1 MRLTLPRALVALLA
15 FCCAVASAQTQQPP
29 RPRQHGLFPPK
40 DLGLL
45 DPPDRDTWQRPDQ
58 IMDAL
63 GIADASIVADV
74 GAGSGWFTVR
84 VARRVGP
91 NGIVYAQDVQQEM
104 LAAISRRVQREGL
117 TNVRTV
123 LGQGSDPNLPRGKL
137 DAILVVGVYHEIDD
151 RVTMLQNLAAALK
164 PQGRLGVIDFKLN
177 GDGGPGPALE
187 DRVDPQVVLQDAEKA
202 KLRLLQQES
211 FLPYQY
217 CLIFARANAAP
228 TSTPLAAP
236 RLRGKPSASPRR

>member
-1 MRLTLPRALVALLA
+1 MLRRTQGVLLVLLA
-15 FCCAVASAQTQQPP
+15 LAAVAAAQTPQTPQ
-29 RPRQHGLFPPK
+29 PRQHGLFPPK

-63 GIADASIVADV
+63 GIADASVVADV
-74 GAGSGWFTVR
+74 GAGSGFFTIR
-84 VARRVGP
+84 LARRVGP

-104 LAAISRRVQREGL
+104 LAAITRRVQREGL
-117 TNVRTV
+117 TNVRPV
-123 LGQGSDPNLPRGKL
+123 RGEGSNPNLPRGKL
-137 DAILVVGVYHEIDD
+137 DAILMVGVYHEIDD

-177 GDGGPGPALE
+177 GGGGPGPALE
-187 DRVDPQVVLQDAEKA
+187 ERVDPQIVVQDAEQA
-202 KLRLLQQES
+202 KLRLLAQES

-217 CLIFARANAAP
+217 LLIFGRINAAP

-236 RLRGKPSASPRR
+236 RSQGKSTSGPRR

>member
-1 MRLTLPRALVALLA
+1 VRHAFGRALIAVALALA
-15 FCCAVASAQTQQPP
+15 TVAAQSQQTQ

-84 VARRVGP
+84 IARRVGP

-123 LGQGSDPNLPRGKL
+123 LGQGSDPNLPRGRL

-151 RVTMLQNLAAALK
+151 RVTMLRNLAAALK
-164 PQGRLGVIDFKLN
+164 PQGRIGVIDFKLN

-187 DRVDPQVVLQDAEKA
+187 ERVDPQIVLQDAEKA
-202 KLRLLQQES
+202 NLRLLSQES

-217 CLIFARANAAP
+217 CLIFGRANAPP
-228 TSTPLAAP
+228 TSTPSGAAHSRAKPLPGRP
-236 RLRGKPSASPRR
+236 R